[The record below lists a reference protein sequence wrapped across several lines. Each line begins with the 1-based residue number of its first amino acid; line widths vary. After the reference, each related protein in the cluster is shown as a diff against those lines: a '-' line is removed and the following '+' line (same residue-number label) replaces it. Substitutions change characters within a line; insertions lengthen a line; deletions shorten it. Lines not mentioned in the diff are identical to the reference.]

1 MQTLVFNTT
10 KKFVILY
17 EGARDEGKVIERMEN
32 IPTVVVKE
40 TYYEVIQKKDPVY
53 TLPVMRLPV
62 SNTNMIIIKED

>member
-10 KKFVILY
+10 KKFVVLY
-17 EGARDEGKVIERMEN
+17 EGTRSEGKVIEMMEN
-32 IPTVVVKE
+32 VPTVVVKE

-62 SNTNMIIIKED
+62 SNTNMVIIKED